1 MEYWVNIEFTGLYER
16 GFESAD
22 LLLQYHEDFLS
33 NMSVSKI

>member
-1 MEYWVNIEFTGLYER
+1 MDYLSNIEFTGLHKR
-16 GFESAD
+16 GFGLAD